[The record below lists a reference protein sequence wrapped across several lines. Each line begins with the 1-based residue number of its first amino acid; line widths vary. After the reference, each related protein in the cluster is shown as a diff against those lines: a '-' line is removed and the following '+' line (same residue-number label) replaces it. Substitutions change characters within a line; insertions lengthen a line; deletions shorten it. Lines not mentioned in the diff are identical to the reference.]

1 MDASFFRCKQLLIID
16 DCAPVRASIKGMTQQ
31 LGFDAIHLARDAN
44 EAIAKCY
51 EIPFDFILCDINLG
65 DGKDGYQL
73 FEVLKNDRLLSPLCC
88 FIIISAENQ
97 RQIVHGLIE
106 LQPDDYLLKP
116 FSAPVLEERIVRAIK
131 SRIGLRKV
139 YYALYEQDY
148 NLALDECDS
157 VIRQENDHSMAAR
170 RIKGELLLKLQ
181 RYADAETFYQ
191 QLTAYKSLNWARLG
205 LSVACFYQDRWE
217 DTELQL
223 ADLTQ
228 FDDTKVEALD
238 WLARLYI
245 KYGRYEK
252 AFETLQQAVLLSPKN
267 IVRQKALAN
276 LASITND
283 KAACVR
289 ICTRLVTEARHS
301 SHDTVDNY
309 LNQARAII
317 DQSYCVN
324 ILERAVML
332 GHAERL
338 VSALPKR
345 FDVKKHQRET
355 ALLKTRI
362 IAARGELPKARKMI
376 REVPLKQD
384 EHTTTDSALDAAKA
398 YFELGDLYASQHY
411 IEQMAAM
418 LKDDDMLTETQRIM
432 KNIEQKRHDELKAKI
447 KQINNEASYAYQQ
460 GQYSR
465 AVDLFGE
472 TFDHMPTNPTLAL
485 NILQAMS
492 KGAVLNEVTS
502 RYCRAAIKLLSQSE
516 LNDDNRSRFGKYLTA
531 VLKQHPDLRPRSKE
545 TEE

>member
-1 MDASFFRCKQLLIID
+1 
-16 DCAPVRASIKGMTQQ
+16 
-31 LGFDAIHLARDAN
+31 
-44 EAIAKCY
+44 
-51 EIPFDFILCDINLG
+51 
-65 DGKDGYQL
+65 
-73 FEVLKNDRLLSPLCC
+73 
-88 FIIISAENQ
+88 
-97 RQIVHGLIE
+97 
-106 LQPDDYLLKP
+106 
-116 FSAPVLEERIVRAIK
+116 
-131 SRIGLRKV
+131 
-139 YYALYEQDY
+139 
-148 NLALDECDS
+148 
-157 VIRQENDHSMAAR
+157 
-170 RIKGELLLKLQ
+170 
-181 RYADAETFYQ
+181 
-191 QLTAYKSLNWARLG
+191 
-205 LSVACFYQDRWE
+205 
-217 DTELQL
+217 
-223 ADLTQ
+223 
-228 FDDTKVEALD
+228 
-238 WLARLYI
+238 
-245 KYGRYEK
+245 
-252 AFETLQQAVLLSPKN
+252 
-267 IVRQKALAN
+267 
-276 LASITND
+276 
-283 KAACVR
+283 
-289 ICTRLVTEARHS
+289 RLVTEARHS